1 MSVVADSV
9 QRTLRA
15 TVAKRQASWRV
26 PGLLGAVVRDGG
38 LAWSFGVGAL
48 DVTKPDIAPDEN
60 TQYRIGS
67 ITKSFTAVLVLALRD
82 EGKLSLDDRLTRFV
96 PQTKHSSLTIRQ
108 MLAHASGLQ
117 REPVGKIWDTLE
129 CPDLEQLL
137 AGFEASEQ
145 VLPAHRQWHYSN
157 LAYAVLGEVVAR
169 LDGRPWQESLQAR
182 ILDPLGLKRTGMQ
195 PEAPAAVG
203 YYPDPFTD
211 QAHVEAELDLQAL
224 ASCGGLWSTATDLA
238 TWSAFIADPDESV
251 LSAASVEEMCH
262 PQIVADLDAW
272 TMAWGLG
279 FQLMRRGDRVF
290 VGHEGGMPGHVTAVF
305 VRRPEKVAG
314 IALANTSADAEP
326 DTLALDLACTVL
338 DDDPADPEPWR
349 PGDGAPPELAGVPGR
364 WWSEGS
370 PFVFS
375 VAGGRLEARL
385 DPHPAG
391 KAPAVFVREGEDLY
405 RTESGR
411 ERGELLQLVRDE
423 SGAVAKM
430 YWASYPFFRE
440 PQSFGS
446 A

>member
-26 PGLLGAVVRDGG
+26 PGLLGAVGRDGG

-48 DVTKPDIAPDEN
+48 RVTKPDIAPDEN

-82 EGKLSLDDRLTRFV
+82 EGKLSLDDRLTRVV
-96 PQTKHSSLTIRQ
+96 PKTKHSSLTIRQ

-211 QAHVEAELDLQAL
+211 QAHVDAEFDFQAV

-238 TWSAFIADPDESV
+238 TWAAFIADPDESV

-262 PQIVADLDAW
+262 PQIV
-272 TMAWGLG
+272 
-279 FQLMRRGDRVF
+279 
-290 VGHEGGMPGHVTAVF
+290 
-305 VRRPEKVAG
+305 
-314 IALANTSADAEP
+314 
-326 DTLALDLACTVL
+326 
-338 DDDPADPEPWR
+338 
-349 PGDGAPPELAGVPGR
+349 
-364 WWSEGS
+364 
-370 PFVFS
+370 
-375 VAGGRLEARL
+375 
-385 DPHPAG
+385 
-391 KAPAVFVREGEDLY
+391 
-405 RTESGR
+405 
-411 ERGELLQLVRDE
+411 
-423 SGAVAKM
+423 
-430 YWASYPFFRE
+430 
-440 PQSFGS
+440 
-446 A
+446 